1 MTTPIA
7 VTPAARRR
15 QQQRQEAQRAILDAT
30 EALLVEDGYEGFSM
44 RRLAQRCGYTA
55 PTIYHYF
62 SDKQGLIDALL
73 EERMRRVL
81 ARLRRVKRG
90 DDPAETVRAQA
101 EAFVRFGLQN
111 PTHYRLFTAP
121 GAGSTSPGPSAEEVR
136 AIFEGPLEELDR
148 AGRLLADFE
157 AVKQCLWV
165 LVHGVISMQTS
176 RPEEGWSKSLLET
189 ALGAM
194 LDGLVAPPRRANGGS
209 RGRRGRGSS

>member
-1 MTTPIA
+1 M
-7 VTPAARRR
+7 
-15 QQQRQEAQRAILDAT
+15 
-30 EALLVEDGYEGFSM
+30 EDGYEGFSM

-62 SDKQGLIDALL
+62 GDKQGLIDALL

-136 AIFEGPLEELDR
+136 AIFEGPLETLDR
-148 AGRLLADFE
+148 AGRLLADIE
-157 AVKQCLWV
+157 VVKQCLWV
-165 LVHGVISMQTS
+165 LVHGVISMQIS